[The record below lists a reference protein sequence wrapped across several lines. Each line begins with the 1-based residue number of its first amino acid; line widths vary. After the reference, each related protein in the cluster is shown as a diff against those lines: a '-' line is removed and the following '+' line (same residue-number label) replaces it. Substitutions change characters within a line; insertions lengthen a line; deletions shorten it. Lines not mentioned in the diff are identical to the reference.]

1 MTGQAVWTT
10 PNDIITKL
18 RRRWS
23 RGTYLRTYASG
34 EQWEPVTLPIKGPI
48 ADDVLRSSSEV
59 IAWIDGFRRAAVD
72 RRGNPRFEI
81 EWRTVRSR
89 ALGDNAVPARIRI
102 PSLRQLA
109 ELLGASADIERLDSL
124 LAHTRGELP
133 DVAAWVARHPLEALA
148 HADEWPRLLTTAR
161 WIIDHDPSTFDLR
174 HLDVPE
180 VDTKFVERHRKVL
193 GRLLDEALP
202 VGRIDPTASDF
213 ARRYGFR
220 PRPRYVR
227 LRLLT
232 PVAGL
237 PEQLTELEVRT
248 DELAELPLPVKT
260 VFVVENQA
268 SYLAF
273 PVIPD
278 ATVVFGGGFAV
289 TTLELIPWLAEKE
302 VVYWGDIDTH
312 GFAILDRL
320 RQRVPGTRSILMD
333 RATLDA
339 HRDQCTD
346 EQSPT
351 SADLRCLTVDETA
364 LYRDLVE
371 GRYGPAVRLEQERVR
386 FGLVRDA
393 LAGWRLDSPGDT
405 PV

>member
-278 ATVVFGGGFAV
+278 ATVVFGGGFAI

>member
-48 ADDVLRSSSEV
+48 ADDVLCSSSEV

-133 DVAAWVARHPLEALA
+133 DVAAWVVRHPLEALA
-148 HADEWPRLLTTAR
+148 HVDEWPRLLTTAR

>member
-10 PNDIITKL
+10 PSDVITTL

-34 EQWEPVTLPIKGPI
+34 ERWEPVTLPIKGPI

-59 IAWIDGFRRAAVD
+59 IAWIDDFRRAAVD

-89 ALGDNAVPARIRI
+89 ALGDNAVPARIRVT
-102 PSLRQLA
+102 SLRQLA

-124 LAHTRGELP
+124 LARTRRELP
-133 DVAAWVARHPLEALA
+133 DVAAWVALHPLDALA

-161 WIIDHDPSTFDLR
+161 WIIDHDPSIFDLR
-174 HLDVPE
+174 HLDVPD
-180 VDTKFVERHRKVL
+180 VDTKFIERHRKVL
-193 GRLLDEALP
+193 GRLLDESLP
-202 VGRIDPTASDF
+202 VSRIDPTASDF

-227 LRLLT
+227 LRLLA
-232 PVAGL
+232 PVTGL

-248 DELAELPLPVKT
+248 DELAELPLPVRT

-273 PVIPD
+273 PAIPD

-339 HRDQCTD
+339 HRDQFTD
-346 EQSPT
+346 EKSPT
-351 SADLRCLTVDETA
+351 SADLRCLTLDEAA

-393 LAGWRLDSPGDT
+393 LARWRVEPPGDT

>member
-72 RRGNPRFEI
+72 RRGNPRFAI

>member
-1 MTGQAVWTT
+1 MSGQAVWTT

-339 HRDQCTD
+339 HRDQCND